1 MGKNPTCLVCL
12 LTKIHRICIISI
24 LRLNELARLDLNDLT
39 YNLAKVA
46 VWTGLE
52 PMLGVI
58 NACLPVI
65 QPVVKK
71 ILESNIFSRSS
82 RNRNNSKVWMSG
94 SSKSGKKS
102 NTGNINSFHR
112 LEETSY
118 PLAEGIGTLTQI
130 SGPQSQSFSTSDDIE
145 AQKKELHPRSHSTT
159 INVRRDWEVQIEP
172 AVAPPRS

>member
-1 MGKNPTCLVCL
+1 M
-12 LTKIHRICIISI
+12 
-24 LRLNELARLDLNDLT
+24 RLDLNDLT

-71 ILESNIFSRSS
+71 VIESNLFSRSS
-82 RNRNNSKVWMSG
+82 RNRTNSKVWMSG
-94 SSKSGKKS
+94 SSKAGKKS
-102 NTGNINSFHR
+102 NTGDNSFRR
-112 LEETSY
+112 LEENSY
-118 PLAEGIGTLTQI
+118 PLTEGIGTLTEI

-145 AQKKELHPRSHSTT
+145 AQNVEKPPRSHSTT

-172 AVAPPRS
+172 AAPPRP